1 MNTEIHNAFINAVLS
16 DACYVDGLSDGLTGG
31 DLSTKLGTA
40 LTPKLANYVG
50 DNFRIITQYTNP
62 NLLAG
67 GLSVTVFEE
76 KSTGQ
81 RYIAFR
87 GTEPNDPRDLATDAD
102 VETGSGL
109 AQAEVLDMVNWYK
122 RATSPSGSET
132 VQIKPSLL
140 PLTYASFVGNGDGS
154 LLVNGQR
161 YSGKYIVTGHS
172 LGGHLTTVFSRMFA
186 ADVSTSNTFNGLGV
200 GGLLIGRQ
208 KTEFLLAQIESLLG
222 INYRGQ
228 SHLTF

>member
-161 YSGKYIVTGHS
+161 YSGIS
-172 LGGHLTTVFSRMFA
+172 PPIQRDASPTTNG
-186 ADVSTSNTFNGLGV
+186 ADPIRRRSCSSMQATNGNASPW
-200 GGLLIGRQ
+200 
-208 KTEFLLAQIESLLG
+208 K
-222 INYRGQ
+222 NCPQ
-228 SHLTF
+228 S